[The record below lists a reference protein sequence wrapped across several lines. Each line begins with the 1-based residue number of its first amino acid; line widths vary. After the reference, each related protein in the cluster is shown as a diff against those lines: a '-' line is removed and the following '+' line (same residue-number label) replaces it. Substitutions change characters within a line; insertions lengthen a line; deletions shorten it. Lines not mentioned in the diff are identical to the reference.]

1 MREKKNIL
9 LNKKFLIPVFL
20 LLLVG
25 VSLGYSALQTTL
37 QINGNTKISKTEW
50 IVHFSNIQVTEG
62 SYLNSGNNTAV
73 IDANDD
79 TKVTYTV
86 TLNAPGDFYEFT
98 VDIVN
103 EGTLPAKL
111 DAIRE
116 TGLTPAQIAEIPY
129 LDYSVTGMPSV
140 GDVLN
145 VGAANKNT
153 VTIRVEYPLDITAQ
167 ELPGSDYTFTKT
179 IELDYVQNRS

>member
-1 MREKKNIL
+1 MRNSKNKLFSKKV
-9 LNKKFLIPVFL
+9 LIPVFL
-20 LLLVG
+20 LLLLG
-25 VSLGYSALQTTL
+25 ISLGYSALQTTL
-37 QINGNTKISKTEW
+37 TINGNTKINKTEW
-50 IVHFSNIQVTEG
+50 VVHFKNLSITNG
-62 SYLNSGNNTAV
+62 SYLDDGNNTAV
-73 IDANDD
+73 IDTNDD

-86 TLNAPGDFYEFT
+86 TLKAPGDYFEFT

-103 EGTLPAKL
+103 EGTLAAKL

-129 LDYSVTGMPSV
+129 LNYTVTGMPSV

-145 VGAANKNT
+145 IGNENKQT
-153 VTIRVEYPLDITAQ
+153 ITIRVEYPFDITAS
-167 ELPGSDYTFTKT
+167 ELPGEDYTFTKT